1 MKNDIHALFTDT
13 CVTHSQL
20 DNRQLPPRLN
30 CVTFVVTAGK
40 YQFIII
46 SSRIVIAVTY
56 YTPEPT
62 LKILRV

>member
-1 MKNDIHALFTDT
+1 MKNDLHALFTDT
-13 CVTHSQL
+13 CVTQSQL